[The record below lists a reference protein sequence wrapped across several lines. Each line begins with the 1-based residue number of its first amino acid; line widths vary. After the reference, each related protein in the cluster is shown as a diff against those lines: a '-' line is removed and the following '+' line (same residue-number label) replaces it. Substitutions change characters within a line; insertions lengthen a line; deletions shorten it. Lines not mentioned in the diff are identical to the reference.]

1 MRAHAHYR
9 IIDFFAWT
17 ALPLN
22 LKPQTR
28 VGESRGLP
36 GSLPGGHASI
46 SWGIK
51 KINTFFFPCFNWVY
65 SDHSETLVLK
75 AGTCTRP

>member
-46 SWGIK
+46 SWGIN
-51 KINTFFFPCFNWVY
+51 KINIFFPCSNWVY

>member
-36 GSLPGGHASI
+36 GSLPGSHASI

-51 KINTFFFPCFNWVY
+51 KINIFFFHVPTGFIL
-65 SDHSETLVLK
+65 TILK
-75 AGTCTRP
+75 P

>member
-46 SWGIK
+46 SWGIN
-51 KINTFFFPCFNWVY
+51 KINIFFSMFQLG

>member
-1 MRAHAHYR
+1 MRM
-9 IIDFFAWT
+9 IDFFAWT

-36 GSLPGGHASI
+36 GSLPEGHASI
-46 SWGIK
+46 SWGIN
-51 KINTFFFPCFNWVY
+51 KINIFFFHVPTGFIL
-65 SDHSETLVLK
+65 TILK
-75 AGTCTRP
+75 P